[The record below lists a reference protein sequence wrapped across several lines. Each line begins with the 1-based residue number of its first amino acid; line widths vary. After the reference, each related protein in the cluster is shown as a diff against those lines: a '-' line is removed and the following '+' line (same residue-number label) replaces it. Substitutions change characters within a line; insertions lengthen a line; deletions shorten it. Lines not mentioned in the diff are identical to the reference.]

1 MDDGLKQRLV
11 GAVVLIAVAVLFV
24 PVLFDRNERR
34 QVDTTTQIPPQP
46 DIQPKQFDDP
56 KRVAG
61 ITPAPDPQ
69 TMFEPQLDAE
79 LKPEADAKPKLNAKV
94 NAKANAKVKPT
105 PRKPKPLNAQGLP
118 NAWVVQL
125 ISTSSLNK
133 AKQIVKDLMAK
144 KYKAY
149 YRRAEVGG
157 NTLYRVYVGPNVDK
171 KRSFALKKQL
181 DALLKVD
188 ARVLRFQP

>member
-1 MDDGLKQRLV
+1 VDDGLKQRLV

-24 PVLFDRNERR
+24 PVLFDRNERS

-46 DIQPKQFDDP
+46 DIQPKQFADP

-61 ITPAPDPQ
+61 ITPAPSPQ
-69 TMFEPQLDAE
+69 SMFEPQLDTEIKSSADVGS
-79 LKPEADAKPKLNAKV
+79 KPSVKAKQ
-94 NAKANAKVKPT
+94 
-105 PRKPKPLNAQGLP
+105 KPLTAQGLP

-125 ISTSSLNK
+125 ISTSSLSK

>member
-46 DIQPKQFDDP
+46 DIQPKQFSDP

-79 LKPEADAKPKLNAKV
+79 LKPQADAKPKV
-94 NAKANAKVKPT
+94 NAKVKPT

-181 DALLKVD
+181 DGLLKVD